1 MAFSQKLQEYR
12 KAEKLS
18 QEELAHRL
26 GVSRQSV
33 SKWEQGLSFPETEK
47 LIELSSLMNV
57 SIDALLKEE
66 AQPEVEA
73 KAGNHAVGRRWLIPV
88 LIVLLIAAVVT
99 IIAIAGRLD
108 TLSNTLAEYAAEQ
121 ETADMAKDDLPE
133 KAETPPEE
141 NEVDE
146 TLEAGGTEDQT
157 VLAPDGLGLPEPGF
171 ENKHLHDL
179 QRWFFGFAQQYR
191 LDYMPYFT
199 QDEGAPSDSGEY
211 LYWAYAI
218 NLDHWGDKV
227 GTMTKEYVEE
237 TVQQHFGVIPGQHRS
252 HRKSWDFNAETET
265 YTAWPESLREKPYY
279 LLNSIEVDGDCYTV
293 HATCYSVDYLPSEED
308 ALRLKAQLLDGE
320 NTEMLPVSEIT
331 VSFYLDYLSFH
342 RPVFVSFEENFQME
356 MDAVE

>member
-1 MAFSQKLQEYR
+1 MKGLTTLKYR
-12 KAEKLS
+12 IRIEKLS

-47 LIELSSLMNV
+47 LIEISSLMNV
-57 SIDALLKEE
+57 SIDVLLKEE

-146 TLEAGGTEDQT
+146 TSEAGGLKIKQFWPRMGLVCRNPGLRINIFTICSDGFL
-157 VLAPDGLGLPEPGF
+157 VL
-171 ENKHLHDL
+171 HSSIVWTICRTLHRMRARRRIRESISTGPMRSIWITGAT
-179 QRWFFGFAQQYR
+179 RWE
-191 LDYMPYFT
+191 L
-199 QDEGAPSDSGEY
+199 
-211 LYWAYAI
+211 
-218 NLDHWGDKV
+218 
-227 GTMTKEYVEE
+227 
-237 TVQQHFGVIPGQHRS
+237 
-252 HRKSWDFNAETET
+252 
-265 YTAWPESLREKPYY
+265 
-279 LLNSIEVDGDCYTV
+279 
-293 HATCYSVDYLPSEED
+293 
-308 ALRLKAQLLDGE
+308 
-320 NTEMLPVSEIT
+320 
-331 VSFYLDYLSFH
+331 
-342 RPVFVSFEENFQME
+342 
-356 MDAVE
+356 

>member
-1 MAFSQKLQEYR
+1 MAFSQKLQGYR

-57 SIDALLKEE
+57 SIDALLKEDTKL
-66 AQPEVEA
+66 
-73 KAGNHAVGRRWLIPV
+73 KAAATPGNHAVWRRWLIPV
-88 LIVLLIAAVVT
+88 LIVLLIAAAVT
-99 IIAIAGRLD
+99 IVAIAGRLD
-108 TLSNTLAEYAAEQ
+108 ALSNTLAEYSAER
-121 ETADMAKDDLPE
+121 EATDMAKGDLAE
-133 KAETPPEE
+133 EAETLSEDSE
-141 NEVDE
+141 ADE
-146 TLEAGGTEDQT
+146 TAETEEQT
-157 VLAPDGLGLPEPGF
+157 GLALDTLGLPEPGF
-171 ENKHLHDL
+171 ENKHLHDM
-179 QRWFFGFAQQYR
+179 QRWFFDFAQQYR
-191 LDYMPYFT
+191 LDYMPCFS
-199 QDEGAPSDSGEY
+199 QEEGAPSDSGEY

-218 NLDHWGDKV
+218 NLDHWGDNV
-227 GTMTKEYVEE
+227 GIMTKGYVEE

>member
-18 QEELAHRL
+18 QEDLAHRL

-66 AQPEVEA
+66 ALPKVEA
-73 KAGNHAVGRRWLIPV
+73 TPGNHAVRRRWLIPV
-88 LIVLLIAAVVT
+88 LIILLIAAVVT
-99 IIAIAGRLD
+99 IIAIAVRLD
-108 TLSNTLAEYAAEQ
+108 ALSNTLAEYAAEQ
-121 ETADMAKDDLPE
+121 EVANMTEGNLPE
-133 KAETPPEE
+133 EAETSPEDSE
-141 NEVDE
+141 ADE
-146 TLEAGGTEDQT
+146 TAETEKQT
-157 VLAPDGLGLPEPGF
+157 GLAPDTLGLPAPGF

-179 QRWFFGFAQQYR
+179 QRWFFDFARQYR
-191 LDYMPYFT
+191 LDYMPCFT

-218 NLDHWGDKV
+218 NLDHWGDNV
-227 GTMTKEYVEE
+227 GIMTKGYVEE

-265 YTAWPESLREKPYY
+265 YTAWPESLRQNPYY

-331 VSFYLDYLSFH
+331 VLFYLDYLSFH